1 LRDDFINLPLTESAS
16 DFKGHHGVSA
26 PDNRPIR
33 PQYRHRPGDRVVRR
47 EVLQSETVTLKTPRP
62 QRRSVNPALALVFGF
77 ATLILIGAAILML
90 PFASTQDGSVGFT
103 AALFTATSAVCVTGL
118 VVLDTATAWTGFG
131 QAVILILIQLGGFGF
146 MTSATLLLLFLL
158 GHRASLQQ
166 RLLLGQTM
174 GGGLPGHVI
183 KIVKRIAIL
192 TLTLEAIGALI
203 LFPRMLREMEFG
215 EALWWSVF
223 HSVSAFNNAGFD
235 LVGNFSSLIPYHQD
249 VWIISVIGILAVLGA
264 VGYTVLADTVGTRGV
279 WRRMSVDTRL
289 VLSASGAFL
298 ALGFVFI
305 LVTEV
310 SNPATLGARDWS
322 TRILD
327 AAFYSMTPRT
337 SGFTAIPMDQV
348 NDETSFFTM
357 AMMFI
362 GGGSGS
368 TAGGIKIQT
377 FMLLFFAILAAAR
390 NREQV
395 VAFGREMPISLVFR
409 ALTVALLSI
418 ALVFSSATALTFFED
433 FSFLEVLFE
442 TVSAYGTVGLSLGIT
457 PELGEVS
464 RVIVTITMFVGRLGP
479 LALVLALAGSATP
492 HATRYAQESVK
503 IG

>member
-1 LRDDFINLPLTESAS
+1 
-16 DFKGHHGVSA
+16 
-26 PDNRPIR
+26 
-33 PQYRHRPGDRVVRR
+33 VRR
-47 EVLQSETVTLKTPRP
+47 EVLESETVSLRPPRQHRRTL
-62 QRRSVNPALALVFGF
+62 NPALGLILGF
-77 ATLILIGAAILML
+77 AGLILIGTLILML
-90 PFASTQDGSVGFT
+90 PFASVQDGSVGFT

-118 VVLDTATAWTGFG
+118 VVLDTANAWTGFG

-174 GGGLPGHVI
+174 GGGLPGQVI
-183 KIVKRIAIL
+183 RIIKRIAIL
-192 TLTLEAIGALI
+192 TIVLETIGAAI
-203 LFPRMLREMEFG
+203 LFPRMLRELDFG
-215 EALWWSVF
+215 DALWWSVF

-235 LVGNFSSLIPYHQD
+235 LVGDFRSLVPYYQD
-249 VWIISVIGILAVLGA
+249 IWIISTIGVLAVLGA
-264 VGYTVLADTVGTRGV
+264 VGYTVMADAVGTRGM
-279 WRRMSVDTRL
+279 WRRMSVDTKL
-289 VLSASGAFL
+289 VLSATAGFL
-298 ALGFVFI
+298 VVGFVFI
-305 LVTEV
+305 LIAEV
-310 SNPATLGARDWS
+310 PNPATLGARDWT

-327 AAFYSMTPRT
+327 GVFYSMTPRT

-357 AMMFI
+357 ALMFI

-377 FMLLFFAILAAAR
+377 FMLLFFAIIAAAR

-418 ALVFSSATALTFFED
+418 ALLFTSALALTVFED
-433 FSFLEVLFE
+433 FSFIEILFE
-442 TVSAYGTVGLSLGIT
+442 ATSAYGTVGLSMGIT
-457 PELGEVS
+457 PELSEVS
-464 RVIVTITMFVGRLGP
+464 RLVVTATMFIGRLGP
-479 LALVLALAGSATP
+479 LALVLALAGFAVP

>member
-1 LRDDFINLPLTESAS
+1 MLETETFSLHS
-16 DFKGHHGVSA
+16 
-26 PDNRPIR
+26 P
-33 PQYRHRPGDRVVRR
+33 RR
-47 EVLQSETVTLKTPRP
+47 
-62 QRRSVNPALALVFGF
+62 QRRTLNPALALILGF
-77 ATLILIGAAILML
+77 AGLIVIGTIILML
-90 PFASTQDGSVGFT
+90 PFASTQEGSVGFT
-103 AALFTATSAVCVTGL
+103 AALFTSTSAVCVTGL

-131 QAVILILIQLGGFGF
+131 QAVILILIQLGGIGF

-174 GGGLPGHVI
+174 GGGLPGQVI
-183 KIVKRIAIL
+183 QIIKRIAIL
-192 TLTLEAIGALI
+192 TLALEAIGAAI
-203 LFPRMLREMEFG
+203 LFPRMVREMELR

-235 LVGNFSSLIPYHQD
+235 LVGNFSSLIPYYQD
-249 VWIISVIGILAVLGA
+249 FWIISVIGILAVLGA

-289 VLSASGAFL
+289 VLSASAAFL
-298 ALGFVFI
+298 VIGFVFI
-305 LVTEV
+305 LATET
-310 SNPATLGARDWS
+310 SNPDTLGARDWP
-322 TRILD
+322 TRIMDGL
-327 AAFYSMTPRT
+327 FYSMTPRT

-357 AMMFI
+357 ALMFI

-433 FSFLEVLFE
+433 FSFLEILFE
-442 TVSAYGTVGLSLGIT
+442 TVSAYGTVGLTLGIT
-457 PELGEVS
+457 PELGEIS
-464 RVIVTITMFVGRLGP
+464 RIIVTVTMFIGRLGP
-479 LALVLALAGSATP
+479 LALVLALAGFATP

>member
-1 LRDDFINLPLTESAS
+1 M
-16 DFKGHHGVSA
+16 SA

-33 PQYRHRPGDRVVRR
+33 PQYRHRPADRVVRR
-47 EVLQSETVTLKTPRP
+47 EVLESETVSLRPPR
-62 QRRSVNPALALVFGF
+62 QTRRSINPALALILGF
-77 ATLILIGAAILML
+77 ATLIIIGTLILML
-90 PFASTQDGSVGFT
+90 PFASTQEGSVGFT

-131 QAVILILIQLGGFGF
+131 QGVILILIQLGGFGF

-174 GGGLPGHVI
+174 GGGMPGQVI
-183 KIVKRIAIL
+183 RIIKRIAIL
-192 TLTLEAIGALI
+192 TIVLETIGAAVL
-203 LFPRMLREMEFG
+203 LPRMLQEMQFG

-249 VWIISVIGILAVLGA
+249 FWIISVIGILAVLGA
-264 VGYTVLADTVGTRGV
+264 VGYTVIADTVGTRGV

-298 ALGFVFI
+298 LIGFVFI
-305 LVTEV
+305 LITEV
-310 SNPATLGARDWS
+310 PNPATLGARDWS

-327 AAFYSMTPRT
+327 AVFYSMTPRT

-357 AMMFI
+357 ALMFI

-395 VAFGREMPISLVFR
+395 VAFGREMPITLVFR

-418 ALVFSSATALTFFED
+418 ALLFTSALALAFFEE

-442 TVSAYGTVGLSLGIT
+442 ATSAYGTVGLSLGIT
-457 PELGEVS
+457 PELGEIS
-464 RVIVTITMFVGRLGP
+464 RIIITITMFVGRLGP
-479 LALVLALAGSATP
+479 LALVLALAGFATP

>member
-1 LRDDFINLPLTESAS
+1 M
-16 DFKGHHGVSA
+16 
-26 PDNRPIR
+26 
-33 PQYRHRPGDRVVRR
+33 VRR
-47 EVLQSETVTLKTPRP
+47 EVLESETVSLRP
-62 QRRSVNPALALVFGF
+62 PRRSRRTINPALALILGF
-77 ATLILIGAAILML
+77 AALIFIGTLILML

-131 QAVILILIQLGGFGF
+131 QAVILILIQIGGFGF
-146 MTSATLLLLFLL
+146 MTSATLLLLLLL
-158 GHRASLQQ
+158 GHRTSLQQ

-174 GGGLPGHVI
+174 GGGMPGNVMRI
-183 KIVKRIAIL
+183 IKRIAIM
-192 TLTLEAIGALI
+192 TIVLEAIGAAI
-203 LFPRMLREMEFG
+203 LLPRMLREMELG

-223 HSVSAFNNAGFD
+223 HSISAFNNAGFD

-249 VWIISVIGILAVLGA
+249 VWIIATIGVLAVIGA
-264 VGYTVLADTVGTRGV
+264 VGYTVLADAVGTRGV

-289 VLSASGAFL
+289 VLSTSVAFL
-298 ALGFVFI
+298 IIGFTFI
-305 LVTEV
+305 LATEA
-310 SNPATLGARDWS
+310 SNPDTLGARNWP
-322 TRILD
+322 TRVLD
-327 AAFYSMTPRT
+327 GVFYSMTPRT

-357 AMMFI
+357 ALMFI

-418 ALVFSSATALTFFED
+418 ALLFSSALALTFVED
-433 FSFLEVLFE
+433 FTFIEVLFE
-442 TVSAYGTVGLSLGIT
+442 ATSAYGTVGLSLGIT
-457 PELGEVS
+457 PELNDAS
-464 RVIVTITMFVGRLGP
+464 RIIVAITMFIGRLGP
-479 LALVLALAGSATP
+479 LALVLALAGFATP